1 MIYCSND
8 YYRRFKLHV
17 HGHSTQ
23 QTLFQ
28 EERKGGLKSA
38 RAHHI
43 YLHSHL
49 KTHVAYLT
57 SVERMCLFC
66 FVGYF
71 YFTGYGPYPGGGTL
85 YSSLSI
91 TVPPNRLK

>member
-1 MIYCSND
+1 MTIIVGSNYMYTD
-8 YYRRFKLHV
+8 AQLNRHCFRR
-17 HGHSTQ
+17 
-23 QTLFQ
+23 
-28 EERKGGLKSA
+28 RGGRLKSA

-43 YLHSHL
+43 YIYTVTTAQWL